1 MSGRPWLIA
10 VTVDGVNL
18 PRFLR
23 RAGEMGLLLTGV
35 RIRGKHLSAFARED
49 DVMTLRMMAEN
60 GGWRFSVG
68 NRQGTGRLMTWIRHR
83 LALLSALMLG
93 IGALIGASQVMWR
106 VEIENAGIYAA
117 DLPEYLQALGITPP
131 MRKSDV
137 HPGQLRDLLEWRYPE
152 TAWVECGWRGMTL
165 LIRVVDGVP
174 AGTPLSETGAGDV
187 VAARDGIVDSIRTY
201 GNRRK
206 AVPCSARRRGA
217 QGANP
222 HPRRGTHGQRRAGG
236 ISARGGD
243 GARVGRGCHPHG
255 LDRAAH
261 IVFRAHGGKRVGRQP
276 VVRPVA

>member
-49 DVMTLRMMAEN
+49 DVPPLRMMAEN

-106 VEIENAGIYAA
+106 VEIEKRRDLRRGFARIPAGAGHYPADAKKRRADRAIAGFARMALPGNGVGGVRLAGDDAA
-117 DLPEYLQALGITPP
+117 DSRGGRRASGNAL
-131 MRKSDV
+131 V
-137 HPGQLRDLLEWRYPE
+137 
-152 TAWVECGWRGMTL
+152 
-165 LIRVVDGVP
+165 
-174 AGTPLSETGAGDV
+174 
-187 VAARDGIVDSIRTY
+187 RDG
-201 GNRRK
+201 
-206 AVPCSARRRGA
+206 RG
-217 QGANP
+217 G
-222 HPRRGTHGQRRAGG
+222 RGRRAG
-236 ISARGGD
+236 RH
-243 GARVGRGCHPHG
+243 RR
-255 LDRAAH
+255 
-261 IVFRAHGGKRVGRQP
+261 
-276 VVRPVA
+276 

>member
-93 IGALIGASQVMWR
+93 IGELIGASQVMWR

-131 MRKSDV
+131 MRKSDCHLIV
-137 HPGQLRDLLEWRYPE
+137 MVIQNLFVQGIGHPLGDRFLFRFCRPLCLRLCRVLF
-152 TAWVECGWRGMTL
+152 L
-165 LIRVVDGVP
+165 FHLIVP
-174 AGTPLSETGAGDV
+174 LCCIPILRLFPHRSGD
-187 VAARDGIVDSIRTY
+187 IF
-201 GNRRK
+201 
-206 AVPCSARRRGA
+206 
-217 QGANP
+217 Q
-222 HPRRGTHGQRRAGG
+222 
-236 ISARGGD
+236 
-243 GARVGRGCHPHG
+243 
-255 LDRAAH
+255 
-261 IVFRAHGGKRVGRQP
+261 
-276 VVRPVA
+276 

>member
-137 HPGQLRDLLEWRYPE
+137 HQGQLRDLLEWRYPE

-174 AGTPLSETGAGDV
+174 AGTPLSETGAGTWSPRGT
-187 VAARDGIVDSIRTY
+187 ASSI
-201 GNRRK
+201 
-206 AVPCSARRRGA
+206 ASARRRA
-217 QGANP
+217 
-222 HPRRGTHGQRRAGG
+222 RRLFSPATWCARGKSSSAARNARAAACGRYQRAGW
-236 ISARGGD
+236 
-243 GARVGRGCHPHG
+243 
-255 LDRAAH
+255 
-261 IVFRAHGGKRVGRQP
+261 
-276 VVRPVA
+276 

>member
-152 TAWVECGWRGMTL
+152 TARRRARRLFSPATWCARGK
-165 LIRVVDGVP
+165 
-174 AGTPLSETGAGDV
+174 SSS
-187 VAARDGIVDSIRTY
+187 AAR
-201 GNRRK
+201 N
-206 AVPCSARRRGA
+206 ARAAACGRY
-217 QGANP
+217 Q
-222 HPRRGTHGQRRAGG
+222 RAGW
-236 ISARGGD
+236 
-243 GARVGRGCHPHG
+243 
-255 LDRAAH
+255 
-261 IVFRAHGGKRVGRQP
+261 
-276 VVRPVA
+276 

>member
-10 VTVDGVNL
+10 VTVEGVNL

-152 TAWVECGWRGMTL
+152 TAWV
-165 LIRVVDGVP
+165 
-174 AGTPLSETGAGDV
+174 
-187 VAARDGIVDSIRTY
+187 
-201 GNRRK
+201 
-206 AVPCSARRRGA
+206 
-217 QGANP
+217 
-222 HPRRGTHGQRRAGG
+222 
-236 ISARGGD
+236 
-243 GARVGRGCHPHG
+243 
-255 LDRAAH
+255 
-261 IVFRAHGGKRVGRQP
+261 
-276 VVRPVA
+276 

>member
-10 VTVDGVNL
+10 VTVNGVNL

-106 VEIENAGIYAA
+106 VEIENAGF
-117 DLPEYLQALGITPP
+117 TPRICP
-131 MRKSDV
+131 N
-137 HPGQLRDLLEWRYPE
+137 
-152 TAWVECGWRGMTL
+152 TC
-165 LIRVVDGVP
+165 
-174 AGTPLSETGAGDV
+174 GAGHYPADAKKRRSSGS
-187 VAARDGIVDSIRTY
+187 AA
-201 GNRRK
+201 
-206 AVPCSARRRGA
+206 
-217 QGANP
+217 
-222 HPRRGTHGQRRAGG
+222 
-236 ISARGGD
+236 
-243 GARVGRGCHPHG
+243 
-255 LDRAAH
+255 
-261 IVFRAHGGKRVGRQP
+261 
-276 VVRPVA
+276 

>member
-49 DVMTLRMMAEN
+49 DVPPLRMMAEN

-117 DLPEYLQALGITPP
+117 DLPEYLRALGITPP

-152 TAWVECGWRGMTL
+152 TAWVECG
-165 LIRVVDGVP
+165 
-174 AGTPLSETGAGDV
+174 
-187 VAARDGIVDSIRTY
+187 
-201 GNRRK
+201 
-206 AVPCSARRRGA
+206 
-217 QGANP
+217 
-222 HPRRGTHGQRRAGG
+222 
-236 ISARGGD
+236 
-243 GARVGRGCHPHG
+243 
-255 LDRAAH
+255 
-261 IVFRAHGGKRVGRQP
+261 
-276 VVRPVA
+276 